1 MVLKKVRVG
10 VIDVG
15 SNSVR
20 LVIYDEL
27 KRVPIPIF
35 NEKIMCALGKDI
47 HKTKK
52 LNKSGKKSAKNA
64 IIRFVYMAHLMQVKK
79 LFVFATAAVR
89 ESKDGKSFI
98 LDLEQHLNIKIKIL
112 SGKTEAKLAGLGV
125 IAAIPEASGIIGDMG
140 GGSFELAEV
149 DNGQVIKRKITPL
162 GALKLLGISSNGD
175 DFIYQT
181 IHENLSGFDQFEI
194 NKINNFYAVGGGF
207 RNLAKAYI
215 TLNNYPLKILHNYK
229 VQSKKLDETLNRLIN
244 MSSSEINQLDD
255 ISDNRSETLKYT
267 AMLMKYI
274 IDYMQPENVIFSV
287 YGVREGIL
295 FKNLAEEEQIKD
307 PLIAGS
313 VDFISKNEQMLEYS
327 TELTDWVK
335 PLFTEEDINFQRLL
349 SSICILSNIARFEHP
364 EYRAEIAFRRFLD
377 SSIIGISHHDRLFI
391 ATALYYCYSSTID
404 ESIDTICRLFLD
416 KNMMSK
422 TKSIGYAIRL
432 AYNITAG
439 STGIISSI
447 NIDIKNT
454 MLNLKFDIITKN
466 LIGEVVEKHLTRL
479 AENMKLTPKIAIE

>member
-1 MVLKKVRVG
+1 
-10 VIDVG
+10 
-15 SNSVR
+15 
-20 LVIYDEL
+20 
-27 KRVPIPIF
+27 
-35 NEKIMCALGKDI
+35 
-47 HKTKK
+47 
-52 LNKSGKKSAKNA
+52 
-64 IIRFVYMAHLMQVKK
+64 MAHLMQVKK

-98 LDLEQHLNIKIKIL
+98 LDLEQHLNIKLKIL

-295 FKNLAEEEQIKD
+295 FKNLTEEEQIKD
-307 PLIAGS
+307 PLS
-313 VDFISKNEQMLEYS
+313 
-327 TELTDWVK
+327 
-335 PLFTEEDINFQRLL
+335 
-349 SSICILSNIARFEHP
+349 
-364 EYRAEIAFRRFLD
+364 
-377 SSIIGISHHDRLFI
+377 
-391 ATALYYCYSSTID
+391 
-404 ESIDTICRLFLD
+404 
-416 KNMMSK
+416 
-422 TKSIGYAIRL
+422 
-432 AYNITAG
+432 
-439 STGIISSI
+439 
-447 NIDIKNT
+447 
-454 MLNLKFDIITKN
+454 
-466 LIGEVVEKHLTRL
+466 
-479 AENMKLTPKIAIE
+479 